1 MWLIRGSSCFMTL
14 EQQKPSQI
22 PVLHFNDFNIK
33 YPFRGVTLGLFC
45 EVRVHQW
52 YNLWIEALASL
63 QHSIINHW
71 LINVFIHR
79 PAAAQKLVQEGITSI
94 EGEYSLLIFYNY
106 TARPECTSVSICKS
120 YNSLLLNIEIVVFL
134 FGNCVV

>member
-1 MWLIRGSSCFMTL
+1 M
-14 EQQKPSQI
+14 
-22 PVLHFNDFNIK
+22 HFNDFNITGK
-33 YPFRGVTLGLFC
+33 YPFRAVTLGLFC

-63 QHSIINHW
+63 QHCIINHW
-71 LINVFIHR
+71 LINVSIHR

-106 TARPECTSVSICKS
+106 TDQSVQVSVYVNPITRC
-120 YNSLLLNIEIVVFL
+120 
-134 FGNCVV
+134 C

>member
-1 MWLIRGSSCFMTL
+1 M
-14 EQQKPSQI
+14 
-22 PVLHFNDFNIK
+22 HFNDFNIK

-106 TARPECTSVSICKS
+106 TDQSVQVSVYVNPITHC
-120 YNSLLLNIEIVVFL
+120 
-134 FGNCVV
+134 CQT